1 MGDKDQE
8 KSEELEKQFDQEA
21 KDAKS
26 NGMIIGYACSKH
38 EHINYDMI
46 TPFCISE
53 YIWFLGNCEGKGC
66 DGKITEIPVQ
76 LARMEPIANGV
87 QRRVVKT
94 KDQSGKWTKGRGEE
108 WKEYSKNVYFKLK
121 TD

>member
-1 MGDKDQE
+1 
-8 KSEELEKQFDQEA
+8 
-21 KDAKS
+21 
-26 NGMIIGYACSKH
+26 
-38 EHINYDMI
+38 MI